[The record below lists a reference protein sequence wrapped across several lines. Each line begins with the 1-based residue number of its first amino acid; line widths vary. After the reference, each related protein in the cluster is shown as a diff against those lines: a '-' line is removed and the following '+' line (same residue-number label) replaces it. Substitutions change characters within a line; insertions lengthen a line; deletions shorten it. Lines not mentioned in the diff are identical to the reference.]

1 MTENPQDL
9 QVSADVSA
17 QNIARVYAEALFNVA
32 LERGQAETIQEE
44 LDSLLDDLLAA
55 DPKVARFLTS
65 GAIGRNQRRLVL
77 DRVFS
82 KLASPLFF
90 NFLQV
95 LNDHERLD
103 LLHPIRRALRQ
114 LRDEHAR
121 RVRVMVKSAVSLS
134 AQQQSQLQDL
144 LRQTLKLEPLLETTV
159 DPELLGGLLVRVGD
173 WQYDAT
179 LRHQLEI
186 LRSEIIARSSHEIQS
201 RRDRFSPAE

>member
-32 LERGQAETIQEE
+32 LEHGQAETIQEE

-95 LNDHERLD
+95 LNNHERLD
-103 LLHPIRRALRQ
+103 LLQPIRHALRQ

-121 RVRVMVKSAVSLS
+121 RVRVVVKSAVSLS
-134 AQQQSQLQDL
+134 AQQQNQLQDL
-144 LRQTLKLEPLLETTV
+144 LRQTLKLEPLLETKV
-159 DPELLGGLLVRVGD
+159 DPDLLGGLLVRVGD

-201 RRDRFSPAE
+201 RRDRFSLAE